1 MKSKFSKHQFLQVF
15 LSLASL
21 LWSSAYSLAHTQ
33 NHGILEYYP
42 FFARNPMIPNAFLL
56 FPTYRT
62 FRNN

>member
-1 MKSKFSKHQFLQVF
+1 MKSKFSKPPFCQFFSRLR
-15 LSLASL
+15 LSLTPLAYL
-21 LWSSAYSLAHTQ
+21 LSHSP

-42 FFARNPMIPNAFLL
+42 FFASNPMISNAFLL